1 MTTHKFTLTIEGT
14 ENEATQKANAVA
26 TLATL
31 LDHQTL
37 SALARV
43 VQNDPKKVALAK
55 KFLGL

>member
-14 ENEATQKANAVA
+14 QNEATQKANAVA
-26 TLATL
+26 VLASL